1 MISRNVLIVGA
12 AHGIGKYSLHLLAKA
27 GFTPYVIDRDES
39 AVSHL
44 TDAAESFAID
54 LQDRVAVHSL
64 VKNFRLR
71 GLRFHAVVITA
82 GVHSTHP
89 IEFLPDEVIDNVIAV
104 NFAAHAKFVRDIVP
118 LVEAQ
123 GRIVGV
129 SSIGA
134 TVGLPMSSVYSAS
147 KAALEVFYESL
158 ATEMRRSSIFA
169 VIIQPGNVN
178 TGFNETGNNFTSG
191 GDEETKQDYQ
201 NIIAKIDSSLGMSP
215 NKVARA
221 ILKAVTVRSPR
232 LCYVVG
238 INALKAYLAR
248 RILGRH
254 ITVALLRRHFDID

>member
-1 MISRNVLIVGA
+1 MRRNVLIVGA
-12 AHGIGKYSLHLLAKA
+12 AHGIGRSSLNLLAKA
-27 GFTPYVIDRDES
+27 GFTSYVIDRDE
-39 AVSHL
+39 AVVSL
-44 TDAAESFAID
+44 LNDSSESFAVDI
-54 LQDRVAVHSL
+54 QNRVAVHSL
-64 VKNFRLR
+64 LKNFRLK

-82 GVHSTHP
+82 GIHSTYP
-89 IEFLPDEVIDNVIAV
+89 IEFLPDEVIDNVMTV
-104 NFAAHAKFVRDIVP
+104 NFAAHAKFVRDIIP
-118 LVEAQ
+118 FIETQ

-178 TGFNETGNNFTSG
+178 TGFNETGNDFAGG
-191 GDEETKQDYQ
+191 GDEQTKQSYR
-201 NIIAKIDSSLGMSP
+201 NCIAKIDSSLGMSP
-215 NKVARA
+215 DTVARV

-232 LCYVVG
+232 LCYIVG
-238 INALKAYLAR
+238 NNALKAYWAR

-254 ITVALLRRHFDID
+254 VTIALLRRHFGIN